1 MTTANSFI
9 TGTEAAITT
18 HAAAL
23 VISEAWRAVSSRRQF
38 SLVLAGGHTPRQL
51 YRKLSA
57 GISPEIMML
66 HDIPPAGTPRQDG
79 LIRIPWHET
88 LIFWGDERCVPP
100 DHPDSNYRMAKET
113 LLGSPGIH
121 DNRVFRMNGE
131 LRPAEKGAE
140 IYEKTIRAA
149 LGPEIMATSHNEPVF
164 DLMILGLGEDGHTA
178 SLFPGDQDTLDE
190 SHRLVVAVKTPE
202 TPPRV
207 PRMTM
212 SLPLI
217 NRTRTVLFYTEG
229 TRRLKLAR
237 AIAERKAP
245 CNLPAC
251 RVQPASKRI
260 FWFISLP

>member
-1 MTTANSFI
+1 MTAATSFAA
-9 TGTEAAITT
+9 GTEAAITS

-23 VISEAWRAVSSRRQF
+23 VISEAWLAVASRKQF
-38 SLVLAGGHTPRQL
+38 SLVLAGGRSPRQL

-57 GISPEIMML
+57 GIAPEIMML
-66 HDIPPAGTPRQDG
+66 HDIPPAGTPGQDG
-79 LIRIPWHET
+79 LIRIPWRET

-121 DNRVFRMNGE
+121 DSRVFRMNGE
-131 LRPAEKGAE
+131 VQPAEKGAE
-140 IYEKTIRAA
+140 IYEETVRAA
-149 LGPEIMATSHNEPVF
+149 LGPEITATLHNEPVF

-178 SLFPGDQDTLDE
+178 SLFPGDRETLNE
-190 SHRLVVAVKTPE
+190 SHRLVVAVKAPE

-212 SLPLI
+212 TLQLI

-229 TRRLKLAR
+229 AHRLKLAR
-237 AIAERKAP
+237 EIAGRKAP

-251 RVQPASKRI
+251 RVQPAGRRI